1 MACMSEKPG
10 SIMTDRETTSEIE
23 RLVARQA
30 AMEQSLLEL
39 TDILHT
45 VVRHLREMPNL
56 DVVGR
61 SEIGAA
67 GHVLRQISIRHQ
79 AQN

>member
-1 MACMSEKPG
+1 
-10 SIMTDRETTSEIE
+10 MTDREITTELE

-30 AMEQSLLEL
+30 ATEQSLLEVAEVL
-39 TDILHT
+39 LT

-67 GHVLRQISIRHQ
+67 GHVLRQITIRH
-79 AQN
+79 